1 MKNRLSESNRPKM
14 TSILKRFLHIGAG
27 VMMIF
32 ILNGCA
38 VGPTRPEIE
47 GTLVNGPALNRM
59 KKFYVEV
66 ENSSPNERNS
76 RTIEAVKVALTA
88 RGGTVKVGPKAAMP
102 SGTECRV
109 VANDHWFWDLGWY
122 LLKLDIN
129 LYDARSGTL
138 LGSGSSRRVEP
149 MYRKGPEFMVPEVF
163 QAVFNG
169 SGLGKQ

>member
-1 MKNRLSESNRPKM
+1 MESI
-14 TSILKRFLHIGAG
+14 SSRFICLGAG
-27 VMMIF
+27 FMAF
-32 ILNGCA
+32 LLLSGCA
-38 VGPTRPEIE
+38 VGPTRPEVE
-47 GTLVNGPALNRM
+47 GTLVNGPALHRM

-66 ENSSPNERNS
+66 EDAAPNERNA
-76 RTIEAVKVALTA
+76 RTIKAVQLALSAQGHAVST
-88 RGGTVKVGPKAAMP
+88 GPKASMP

-129 LYDARSGTL
+129 LYDARSGAL

-163 QAVFNG
+163 QAINSG
-169 SGLGKQ
+169 SGLGKKQ